1 MGGKSCPTNHPAG
14 KCINFF
20 DWVVQAKAFLCTFTV
35 LLGHRFMKI
44 RVTLLF
50 LILSWHAW
58 GQKIIRG
65 PYLQMAGPSSMT
77 VRFRTDGAVNAE
89 VGISVDAKTFTRTKK
104 TGAPSTE
111 HAILL
116 DSLSP
121 SKTYYYRIKSGTN
134 TVGDSTYFFKTAPAV
149 GSTEKFRFWSLGDM
163 YPGTT
168 QNRVYEAY
176 QKYNGATYTNF
187 LLTVGDNTYNGG
199 SDGGFQ
205 SNFFDVYQPGTFMR
219 QTAIF
224 MGIGN
229 HDYDGYA
236 QVQDNAD
243 MGYFQIFNM
252 PTKGE
257 LGGVPSGS
265 EAYYAY
271 DYANV
276 HFVSL
281 DSYARGRD
289 GKLLTDAG
297 SEQMAWLIQ
306 DLQSTK
312 QKWKIVYFH
321 HSPYTKGTYDSDVW
335 ENLKQPRLVLTPV
348 LEKYGVD
355 LVLSGH
361 SHVYERSKPM
371 KGFTGLAAEFNP
383 AVNWTQTS
391 SGKYNLTANS
401 CAYMYSSSQAS
412 NGVVYVVNGVG
423 GATGAMRAS
432 APHPAM
438 ETSQPGIG
446 GSMIFEIEG
455 GRLDAKFLT
464 ENGDIADQFT
474 IFKDL
479 NLADPAAVT
488 VNYQEL
494 VNLTAPWKGE
504 YVWNTGDKTRV
515 IQKNPIETQKFTVK
529 DPQNCLQTNYQVN
542 VLAPLGINE
551 MPDDAFEH
559 MKIYDFTGRLLREI
573 QTPGKLSQVNFSELP
588 TGRYILHLQI
598 NGHDQIIKL
607 AR

>member
-1 MGGKSCPTNHPAG
+1 MKNSFIT
-14 KCINFF
+14 CI
-20 DWVVQAKAFLCTFTV
+20 L
-35 LLGHRFMKI
+35 
-44 RVTLLF
+44 
-50 LILSWHAW
+50 LILTSHAW
-58 GQKIIRG
+58 GQKVIRG
-65 PYLQMAGPSSMT
+65 PYLQMAGPSTMT
-77 VRFRTDGAVNAE
+77 IRFRTDGPVNAE
-89 VGISVDAKTFTRTKK
+89 VGIGSDAKTFTRTKK
-104 TGAPSTE
+104 SGSATTE
-111 HAILL
+111 HTILI
-116 DSLSP
+116 DSLTARR
-121 SKTYYYRIKSGTN
+121 TYYYRVKTGSN
-134 TVGDSTYFFKTAPAV
+134 TLGDSTYFFKTAPAV
-149 GSTEKFRFWSLGDM
+149 GSSEKFRFWSLGDM
-163 YPGTT
+163 YPGVV
-168 QNRVYEAY
+168 QERVYEAFL
-176 QKYNGATYTNF
+176 KYNGANYTNF
-187 LLTVGDNTYNGG
+187 LMTVGDNTYNGG

-205 SNFFDVYQPGTFMR
+205 SNFFNVYQKGTFMR
-219 QTAIF
+219 QSPLF

-236 QVQDNAD
+236 QIQDNPEV
-243 MGYFQIFNM
+243 GYFQIFNL

-265 EAYYAY
+265 EAYYSY

-297 SEQMAWLIQ
+297 SEQMAWLIK
-306 DLQSTK
+306 DLETTK
-312 QKWKIVYFH
+312 QRWKIVYFH
-321 HSPYTKGTYDSDVW
+321 HPPYTKGTYDSDVW
-335 ENLKQPRLVLTPV
+335 ENLKQPRLVVTPV
-348 LEKYGVD
+348 LEKYSVD

-361 SHVYERSKPM
+361 SHVYERSKPL

-391 SGKYNLTANS
+391 SGKYNSTANS
-401 CAYMYSSSQAS
+401 CPYMYTSSLAT

-423 GATGAMRAS
+423 GATGAMRPS

-464 ENGDIADQFT
+464 ENGTITDQFT

-479 NLADPAAVT
+479 IVTDPAAVT
-488 VNYQEL
+488 VNYQGL
-494 VNLTAPWKGE
+494 VNLTAPWQGE
-504 YVWNTGDKTRV
+504 YIWNTGDKTRV

-529 DPQNCLQTNYQVN
+529 DPQNCFQTNYQVN
-542 VLAPLGINE
+542 VLPPLGINE
-551 MPDDAFEH
+551 LPDDAFEYL
-559 MKIYDFTGRLLREI
+559 KIYDFNGRLLRDI
-573 QTPGKLSQVNFSELP
+573 QTPGKLSQVNLTDLP
-588 TGRYILHLQI
+588 SGRYILQLHL

>member
-1 MGGKSCPTNHPAG
+1 MKNWF
-14 KCINFF
+14 IFF
-20 DWVVQAKAFLCTFTV
+20 LMLTSA
-35 LLGHRFMKI
+35 
-44 RVTLLF
+44 
-50 LILSWHAW
+50 HAW
-58 GQKIIRG
+58 AQRVIRG
-65 PYLQMAGPSSMT
+65 PYLQMAGPTTMT
-77 VRFRTDGAVNAE
+77 VRFRTDGPVNAE
-89 VGISVDAKTFTRTKK
+89 VSISTDAKTFTRTKK
-104 TGAPSTE
+104 TGAAITE
-111 HAILL
+111 HTILI
-116 DSLSP
+116 DSL
-121 SKTYYYRIKSGTN
+121 TANRAYYYRVKTGT
-134 TVGDSTYFFKTAPAV
+134 TTLSDSTYFFKTAPAV
-149 GSTEKFRFWSLGDM
+149 GSSEKFRFWSLGDM
-163 YPGTT
+163 YPGVT
-168 QNRVYEAY
+168 QERVYEAFL
-176 QKYNGATYTNF
+176 KYNGATYTNF
-187 LLTVGDNTYNGG
+187 LMTVGDNTYNGG

-205 SNFFDVYQPGTFMR
+205 SNFFDVYQKGTFLR
-219 QTAIF
+219 QSPLF

-236 QVQDNAD
+236 QIQDNPEV
-243 MGYFQIFNM
+243 GYFQIFNL

-265 EAYYAY
+265 EAYYSY

-297 SEQMAWLIQ
+297 SEQMDWLIK

-312 QKWKIVYFH
+312 QRWKIVFFH

-335 ENLKQPRLVLTPV
+335 ENLKQPRLVVTPV

-361 SHVYERSKPM
+361 SHVYERSKPI
-371 KGFTGLAAEFNP
+371 KGFTGVSAEFNP

-391 SGKYNLTANS
+391 SGKYNSTANS
-401 CAYMYSSSQAS
+401 CPYMYTSSLAT

-423 GATGAMRAS
+423 GATGAMRPS

-455 GRLDAKFLT
+455 SRLDAKFLT
-464 ENGDIADQFT
+464 ENGAVTDQFT

-479 NLADPAAVT
+479 NLVDPAAVT
-488 VNYQEL
+488 VNYQGL
-494 VNLTAPWKGE
+494 VNLSAPWQGE

-542 VLAPLGINE
+542 VMPPLGINE
-551 MPDDAFEH
+551 LPDDAFEYL
-559 MKIYDFTGRLLREI
+559 KIYDFNGRLLRDI
-573 QTPGKLSQVNFSELP
+573 QTPGKLSQVNLTDLP
-588 TGRYILHLQI
+588 YGRYILNLHI

>member
-1 MGGKSCPTNHPAG
+1 
-14 KCINFF
+14 
-20 DWVVQAKAFLCTFTV
+20 
-35 LLGHRFMKI
+35 
-44 RVTLLF
+44 
-50 LILSWHAW
+50 
-58 GQKIIRG
+58 
-65 PYLQMAGPSSMT
+65 MT
-77 VRFRTDGAVNAE
+77 VRFRTDSPIVSSVS
-89 VGISVDAKTFTRTKK
+89 VGTDGKTFSRTKK
-104 TGAPSTE
+104 SSSSTTE
-111 HAILL
+111 HTVLI
-116 DSLSP
+116 DSLIP
-121 SKTYYYRIKSGTN
+121 SKTYYYRLTTGNN
-134 TVGDSTYFFKTAPAV
+134 TLGDSTYYFKTAPAV

-163 YPGTT
+163 YPGAI

-176 QKYNGATYTNF
+176 QKYNGANYTNF

-219 QTAIF
+219 QSAIF

-265 EAYYAY
+265 EAYYAF

-312 QKWKIVYFH
+312 QRWKIVFFH
-321 HSPYTKGTYDSDVW
+321 HSPYTKGTYDSDIW

-361 SHVYERSKPM
+361 SHVYERSKPL
-371 KGFTGLAAEFNP
+371 KGFTDVAAAFNP

-391 SGKYNLTANS
+391 SGKYNATANS
-401 CAYMYSSSQAS
+401 CAYMYTSTLAS

-423 GATGAMRAS
+423 GATGAMRAT

-438 ETSQPGIG
+438 QESIPGIG
-446 GSMIFEIEG
+446 GSMIFEIEDK
-455 GRLDAKFLT
+455 RLDAKFLT
-464 ENGDIADQFT
+464 ENGSIADQFT

-479 NLADPAAVT
+479 NLADAAAVT

-494 VNLTAPWKGE
+494 VSLTAPWKGE
-504 YVWNTGDKTRV
+504 YSWNTGEKTRT
-515 IQKNPIETQKFTVK
+515 IQKNPSDTQKFTVK

-551 MPDDAFEH
+551 LPNDTFDAL
-559 MKIYDFTGRLLREI
+559 KIYDFSGRLLRELA
-573 QTPGKLSQVNFSELP
+573 TPGKLSQVNWSDLP
-588 TGRYILHLQI
+588 SGLYILHLQI